1 MNSDLTVSELRNTRE
16 SQEPA
21 IVDTTERSTVLA
33 SMFCLGFVATLL
45 QVTFMREMLVAV
57 FGNEISIGVILG
69 NWLICISLGAFAAR
83 PVVHRL
89 SSRQLVRLLFSWL
102 FLVPAVLAPF
112 EVYAIRALRTIMD
125 VPMGEYAPL
134 GSIAAGSFLIFLPL
148 CFCIGFC
155 FPLACR
161 ALELEQASGEGRRPT
176 AVSLVY
182 TLEALGSMVGGVILT
197 VILLRFLTPLR
208 LVVLTSAIA
217 LVGAALAMPVRR
229 VRCFFVVLAAIL
241 TAGVFAP
248 GCMDR
253 LEERFVERRWASFGV
268 ISQQSEEGWPALKLV
283 DSEDSIYQ
291 NLAVTE
297 SEGQYALYGNGEVIF
312 TFPDPYVYEHEIHFL
327 MAQKPDAGRVLLLGG
342 NPLGEIPE
350 LLKYPLDRL
359 VYVELDSAVGRMVSR
374 IMPVE
379 YRETLSDPRLECVE
393 GDAVDFIKRCE
404 ESFDVVLVNAPQP
417 STTALNRFYTV
428 EFYSDLKRLLNQGG
442 FVACGISSAERLRSE
457 AVQLGASVYQ
467 ALAEVFDVVLVTAE
481 SRNRFLAGDDDSGL
495 TFARR
500 VLFEKSRASAI
511 DTEFFR
517 PELFLGSD
525 EITPEK
531 VDIVLDRFTS
541 QPGLAN
547 RMLKPVT
554 YFYNLVLWSRFS
566 GSALESVLAAVQGP
580 RARRTMC
587 WGALG
592 VAMLVLLAGGALIRT
607 SGQSNARRCWR
618 RIMVASVIA
627 TTGFCGMALEIV
639 LIFVFQGL
647 FGYIY
652 MRMGLIVAAFMLG
665 LVIGAP
671 SGRRMASGTA
681 RSAWLS
687 LVCVDI
693 FLLVFPLLV
702 AALVSMGIP
711 AGAFGWSAAEGS
723 IYLAVAIAGW
733 AVGAEFPLAN
743 RAYLEARSSASA
755 AAAIT
760 DASDH
765 IGAAVGCMVM
775 GVVLIPVMGISGSCL
790 LLAGI
795 KGVSLACLVSTTIC
809 KP

>member
-1 MNSDLTVSELRNTRE
+1 MRS
-16 SQEPA
+16 
-21 IVDTTERSTVLA
+21 ERSSVLV
-33 SMFCLGFVATLL
+33 SMFCLGFVAVLL

-83 PVVHRL
+83 PVVHRFL
-89 SSRQLVRLLFSWL
+89 SCRFVRLLFSWL
-102 FLVPAVLAPF
+102 LLVPAILAPF
-112 EVYAIRALRTIMD
+112 QIYAIRSLRTVMD

-134 GSIAAGSFLIFLPL
+134 GSIISGSFLIFLPV

-161 ALELEQASGEGRRPT
+161 ALELECAPGEGKRPT

-197 VILLRFLTPLR
+197 MILLRFLTPLR
-208 LVVLTSAIA
+208 LVLLTSAIA
-217 LVGAALAMPVRR
+217 LVGAAFAMPVRR
-229 VRCFFVVLAAIL
+229 TSYMLAVLAAIL
-241 TAGVFAP
+241 GAVVLWP

-253 LEERFVERRWASFGV
+253 LEKRFIERRWASFGV
-268 ISQQSEEGWPALKLV
+268 ISRHSEEGWPELTLV

-297 SEGQYALYGNGEVIF
+297 SDGQYALFGNGEFMF
-312 TFPDPYVYEHEIHFL
+312 TFPDPITYEHEIHFL
-327 MAQKPDAGRVLLLGG
+327 MAQKPVAGRVLLLGG
-342 NPLGEIPE
+342 NPLGDIPE
-350 LLKYPLDRL
+350 LLKYPLDKL
-359 VYVELDSAVGRMVSR
+359 VYVELDPAVGRMISG
-374 IMPVE
+374 IMPE
-379 YRETLSDPRLECVE
+379 AYAGALSDPRLECVE
-393 GDAVDFIKRCE
+393 GDAVHFIKRCT

-428 EFYSDLKRLLNQGG
+428 EFYSDLERLLNPGG
-442 FVACGISSAERLRSE
+442 FIACGVSSSERLRSE

-467 ALAEVFDVVLVTAE
+467 ALLEVFDVVFVTAE
-481 SRNRFLAGDDDSGL
+481 SRNRFLAGGNDSGL
-495 TFARR
+495 TFDRR
-500 VLFEKSRASAI
+500 VLFERSRAASI
-511 DTEFFR
+511 KTEFFR

-531 VDIVLDRFTS
+531 IDIVIERFTS
-541 QPGLAN
+541 RPGLAN

-554 YFYNLVLWSRFS
+554 YFYNLMLWSRFS
-566 GSALESVLAAVQGP
+566 GSALESILAVAGGLGS
-580 RARRTMC
+580 RRTMY

-592 VAMLVLLAGGALIRT
+592 VAMLVLLVGGALKGTTRQ
-607 SGQSNARRCWR
+607 SGLRGSWR
-618 RIMVASVIA
+618 RLMVASVIA

-647 FGYIY
+647 FGYVY

-665 LVIGAP
+665 LVAGAP

-687 LVCVDI
+687 LVGVDV
-693 FLLVFPLLV
+693 FLLAFPLVL
-702 AALVSMGIP
+702 AALVSMEFP
-711 AGAFGWSAAEGS
+711 SGALAWVVAEGA
-723 IYLAVAIAGW
+723 IYLGVATAGW

-743 RAYLEARSSASA
+743 RAYLEAGSSGAG

-765 IGAAVGCMVM
+765 IGAAVGCIVM

-795 KGVSLACLVSTTIC
+795 KGVSLACLASAGIC
-809 KP
+809 RAGG